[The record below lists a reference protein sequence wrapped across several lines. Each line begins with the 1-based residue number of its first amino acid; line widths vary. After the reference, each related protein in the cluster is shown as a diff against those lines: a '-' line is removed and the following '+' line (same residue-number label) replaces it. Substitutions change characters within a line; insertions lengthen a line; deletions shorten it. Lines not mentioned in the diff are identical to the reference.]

1 MKHLITAMIMTMT
14 AAPSFSYAASLCR
27 QVLKQAPSS
36 QAINKT
42 LRSLAQMKMTLDL
55 AKANGSNISQTRML
69 LAEFKK
75 KQVEAQH
82 ELNLSKDSLQSLLEK
97 HIHEFQNHEKEGQ
110 KKEEERIRN
119 EQAEVMNTRW
129 RVKKTI
135 PIPLSPISPNGY
147 MISADHDVA
156 FLYRRVGDSTLMDLS
171 TGKEEVLNLD
181 TNTRSF
187 SYSSLPISGKFL
199 FQVSGTELKILDLKT
214 KELKPFAVDAIA
226 DGQPGLWH
234 SKESPDGS
242 FVLLINGQSE
252 YRLVDINTGGLI
264 QKGTLPIG
272 NLTNVTLIDRDK
284 IILSTSFNN
293 AYTYSFS
300 KNESTPLA
308 THEVANVEVLKNGDY
323 VYAQNGM
330 IYSYDHTTDKTS
342 ERSFTFSPAVYIL
355 MQDGPSI
362 WIRTGNSNNNVSQ
375 LVKINSK
382 TLEDAPSNPVGD
394 LPYLDFQLYNLDE
407 TSMVIKTR
415 FSSDFIPGIYDKR
428 DLTLLIPF
436 NEKDLNNSSK
446 TQDLFV
452 SSNRKKMI
460 HYGKD
465 SAFQTQIEIWERK

>member
-1 MKHLITAMIMTMT
+1 MKHLITAMIMTMM
-14 AAPSFSYAASLCR
+14 AAPSFSYAAILCR
-27 QVLKQAPSS
+27 QVLKQGPSPK
-36 QAINKT
+36 AIDKT

-55 AKANGSNISQTRML
+55 AKANGGNISQTRML

-82 ELNLSKDSLQSLLEK
+82 ELNLTKDSLQGLLEK
-97 HIHEFQNHEKEGQ
+97 HIHELQNREKEGL

-119 EQAEVMNTRW
+119 EQAEVMNARW

-135 PIPLSPISPNGY
+135 SLPLSPNGY

-156 FLYRRVGDSTLMDLS
+156 FLYRRMGDSTLMDLS

-242 FVLLINGQSE
+242 FVLLINSQSE
-252 YRLVDINTGGLI
+252 YRLVDIKTGGLLHS
-264 QKGTLPIG
+264 GTFNVG
-272 NLTNVTLIDRDK
+272 ELTSVSLIDSDK
-284 IILSTSFNN
+284 VILSTSSNHAFN
-293 AYTYSFS
+293 YSLS
-300 KNESTPLA
+300 KNQSTLLA
-308 THEVANVEVLKNGDY
+308 SHEVTGVEVLKNGDY

-330 IYSYDHTTDKTS
+330 IYSYDHTTDKTT
-342 ERSFTFSPAVYIL
+342 ERSFTFSPAVYIQ
-355 MQDGPSI
+355 MQDGPNI
-362 WIRTGNSNNNVSQ
+362 WIRIGNSNNNVSQ

-394 LPYLDFQLYNLDE
+394 LPYLDFQLHNLDE

-415 FSSDFIPGIYDKR
+415 FNSDFIPGIYDKR
-428 DLTLLIPF
+428 DLTLIMPF
-436 NEKDLNNSSK
+436 NEKDLKNSSK
-446 TQDLFV
+446 TQDLFI
-452 SSNRKKMI
+452 SSNRKQMI

-465 SAFQTQIEIWERK
+465 PAFQTQIEIWERK